1 MRKRG
6 MVGSPLGAL
15 AGHSKLEP
23 EGVVRDNR
31 GGLVAESVILEG
43 GTLLLPFNKV
53 VIVMLV

>member
-1 MRKRG
+1 

-15 AGHSKLEP
+15 AGHSQLEP

-31 GGLVAESVILEG
+31 RGLVAQSIILEG
-43 GTLLLPFNKV
+43 RALLLPWLIKV